1 MWSWGPRQRQQQAT
15 RGTEQ
20 NGSGWQPTDDELS
33 YPLYPALYN
42 ESQRVSHHWHA
53 LIQQSEKLQIALFF
67 KPNKKK
73 HRWGSRKRI
82 LNPLIKANLWPGFFL
97 KELHTRPRWQYCIE
111 KEYFTLINPQKEHA
125 YLRQEASWRRMLMYQ
140 PPTSHVAII
149 ELETTRPSPEYTQI
163 FLQPKDGDFLRL
175 GNLNTGINY
184 CGMAPC
190 QDPLLFW
197 YQGGHMKRNKRQYQ
211 GERKFS
217 VSKLLVDC
225 DAVIFCK
232 LPKPI
237 QRNWTY
243 MYEVLH
249 CLDSWLDSVG
259 RFTRVSSRYHK
270 PIWND

>member
-1 MWSWGPRQRQQQAT
+1 MIIPVNRQNTDIATLLTSAQQ
-15 RGTEQ
+15 
-20 NGSGWQPTDDELS
+20 
-33 YPLYPALYN
+33 
-42 ESQRVSHHWHA
+42 VSHHWHA

-225 DAVIFCK
+225 DAVIFLFLALHITCK
-232 LPKPI
+232 RISSIDIGNDYRHAYIIWHYLG
-237 QRNWTY
+237 
-243 MYEVLH
+243 MVLVNIKTPQYI
-249 CLDSWLDSVG
+249 LYRD
-259 RFTRVSSRYHK
+259 
-270 PIWND
+270 

>member
-1 MWSWGPRQRQQQAT
+1 
-15 RGTEQ
+15 
-20 NGSGWQPTDDELS
+20 
-33 YPLYPALYN
+33 
-42 ESQRVSHHWHA
+42 
-53 LIQQSEKLQIALFF
+53 
-67 KPNKKK
+67 
-73 HRWGSRKRI
+73 
-82 LNPLIKANLWPGFFL
+82 
-97 KELHTRPRWQYCIE
+97 
-111 KEYFTLINPQKEHA
+111 
-125 YLRQEASWRRMLMYQ
+125 MYQ

-225 DAVIFCK
+225 DAVIFFGW
-232 LPKPI
+232 I
-237 QRNWTY
+237 QSAASR
-243 MYEVLH
+243 VLAVATTSRFGMISFE
-249 CLDSWLDSVG
+249 LDC
-259 RFTRVSSRYHK
+259 
-270 PIWND
+270 